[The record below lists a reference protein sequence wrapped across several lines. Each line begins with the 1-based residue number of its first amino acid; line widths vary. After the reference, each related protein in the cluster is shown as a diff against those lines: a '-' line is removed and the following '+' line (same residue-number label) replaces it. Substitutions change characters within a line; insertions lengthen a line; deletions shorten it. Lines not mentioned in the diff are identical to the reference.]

1 MLKPLRK
8 QIVLKKYEEE
18 KKTSSGIILATE
30 KKKLPSVGMVVALG
44 NKVES
49 DIKVNDLVVYK
60 EYSGTNVTV
69 EDIEYILID
78 EEDVLAVV
86 E

>member
-30 KKKLPSVGMVVALG
+30 KKKLPSVGIVVALG
-44 NKVES
+44 NQVES
-49 DIKVNDLVVYK
+49 DIKITDLVVYK

-69 EDIEYILID
+69 EDVEYILID
-78 EEDVLAVV
+78 EEDVLAVI

>member
-30 KKKLPSVGMVVALG
+30 KKKLPSVGIVVALG
-44 NKVES
+44 NQVES
-49 DIKVNDLVVYK
+49 DIKIADLVVYK

-69 EDIEYILID
+69 EDVEYILID
-78 EEDVLAVV
+78 EEDVLAVI

>member
-30 KKKLPSVGMVVALG
+30 KKKLPSVGIVVALG
-44 NKVES
+44 NQVES
-49 DIKVNDLVVYK
+49 DIKIADLVVYK

-69 EDIEYILID
+69 ED
-78 EEDVLAVV
+78 V

>member
-30 KKKLPSVGMVVALG
+30 KKKLPSVGSVVALG
-44 NKVES
+44 NQVES
-49 DIKVNDLVVYK
+49 DIKIADLVVYK

-69 EDIEYILID
+69 EDVEYILID
-78 EEDVLAVV
+78 EEDVLAVI